1 MASTTFINNQ
11 TVIAADWLNDV
22 NASTYDGE
30 SISGILNGA
39 TLALQTGGLDAINID
54 ASQNVSIGNLT
65 ITNTIDITN
74 DLTLTGNL
82 DVGGSIN
89 FADGTSQSTAAYMG
103 ANNCLFENNMT
114 ITADYTITTGRSANS
129 VGPITIASGKAVT
142 IPDGSRWVIL

>member
-11 TVIAADWLNDV
+11 TVIVADWLNDV

-65 ITNTIDITN
+65 ITDTL
-74 DLTLTGNL
+74 DL
-82 DVGGSIN
+82 GSATSVVLPAAGVT
-89 FADGTSQSTAAYMG
+89 FDDGTTQTTAAYMG

>member
-11 TVIAADWLNDV
+11 TVIVADWLNDV

-65 ITNTIDITN
+65 ITDTL
-74 DLTLTGNL
+74 DL
-82 DVGGSIN
+82 GSATSVVLPAAGVT
-89 FADGTSQSTAAYMG
+89 FDDGTTQTTAAYMG
-103 ANNCLFENNMT
+103 ANNCMFENNMT

>member
-11 TVIAADWLNDV
+11 TVIVADWLNDV

-65 ITNTIDITN
+65 ITDTL
-74 DLTLTGNL
+74 DL
-82 DVGGSIN
+82 GSATSVVLPAAGVT
-89 FADGTSQSTAAYMG
+89 FDDGTSQSTAAYMG

-114 ITADYTITTGRSANS
+114 ITADYTITTGRSASS
-129 VGPITIASGKAVT
+129 VGPISVDDGVTVT

>member
-11 TVIAADWLNDV
+11 TVIVADWLNDV

-30 SISGILNGA
+30 SISGILNGT
-39 TLALQTGGLDAINID
+39 TLALQTGGLDAVNID
-54 ASQNVSIGNLT
+54 ASQNVSIGKLT
-65 ITNTIDITN
+65 VTNTIDIAN

-82 DVGGSIN
+82 DVGGNIN

-103 ANNCLFENNMT
+103 ANNCMFENNMT
-114 ITADYTITTGRSANS
+114 ITADYTITSGRSANS

-142 IPDGSRWVIL
+142 VPSGSRWVIL